1 MPTPTSRKSKKPD
14 TNNADLKAESIQ
26 VVKQPD
32 LESDADFS
40 TLIENFQSGEFNK
53 CVDLLKKLETTYP
66 AHPLLIKFKSDLE
79 MKLSLKDMEI
89 ANLKEEKRKQTK
101 TRLRMSAFAI
111 ISTGIVLFVFSISYT
126 FLNKIATDRRLE
138 MEMVLLDSL
147 NQQAELLLLAGQ
159 PHPVEEII
167 ERMNSIDPEYEHIK
181 ELRSETDELL
191 QFESDYK
198 EALNLVAED
207 RDAEGLDILKKLNN
221 EKPGMWDIDFQISSI
236 EDSIQLAESLE
247 KGNSAYQV
255 EQWDQVI
262 NAYENALTLDPEYN
276 DPLMKEQL
284 LNAYLQSIIGM
295 LENEYTTT
303 ENLENAERYY
313 RSAVATIPQNKAFS
327 SERGNLEEVS
337 SNLLELQFTQ
347 NAKAILEDKN
357 QTTAAIS
364 KAVSYLS
371 KAATIKPANAVLQL
385 DLKNARFYQTGF
397 ENFIGMDWESAIANL
412 NQIVSVDPDYAGGNA
427 RVLLYEAYYALGKH
441 FNSLSLYQDARENLE
456 QAEILAWDDSDNLLK
471 LFQVQVLLGDT
482 IGKMNDFQN
491 AVSYYKYALEVIELP
506 QKLSQYPTINTMYKE
521 ADNLLVLGE
530 FEKAFTAFRGV
541 IDGIDPLYTNSEIEI
556 KDGVCLAFFASEN
569 ISTVNAVIDA
579 NNLPN
584 TMVIAFGR
592 KLIVPFIEK

>member
-1 MPTPTSRKSKKPD
+1 
-14 TNNADLKAESIQ
+14 
-26 VVKQPD
+26 
-32 LESDADFS
+32 
-40 TLIENFQSGEFNK
+40 
-53 CVDLLKKLETTYP
+53 
-66 AHPLLIKFKSDLE
+66 
-79 MKLSLKDMEI
+79 
-89 ANLKEEKRKQTK
+89 
-101 TRLRMSAFAI
+101 
-111 ISTGIVLFVFSISYT
+111 
-126 FLNKIATDRRLE
+126 
-138 MEMVLLDSL
+138 MVLLDSL

-313 RSAVATIPQNKAFS
+313 RSAVAMIPQNKAFS